1 MNYPFFCLKIY
12 LLIKDE
18 ILYLS
23 YSFICVM
30 RIKLIIFYFL
40 SIPFLA
46 FAQKDSLSIGDRYA
60 EDQLYFSVSYSQLFD
75 QPTGITKSNFSYA
88 LSGGFI
94 KDIIL
99 NKSGTIAI
107 AGGIGL
113 GYDFF
118 NHELKVDE
126 VDGITVFT
134 NDIATSK
141 NIFKSYNLE
150 FPFEIRW
157 RTSTAIKYNF
167 WRIYTGVKF
176 LYNLDN
182 NFQYRDSDENQ
193 FKYSNVSAYNKLQYG
208 LTISA
213 GYDAFTMNVFY
224 GLSPVFKNG
233 LLNEKA
239 VDTKILKFGLI
250 FYFL

>member
-126 VDGITVFT
+126 VDGTTVFT
-134 NDIATSK
+134 NDITTTK

-150 FPFEIRW
+150 FPFELRW
-157 RTSTAIKYNF
+157 RTSNAIKYNF

-182 NFQYRDSDENQ
+182 NFQYIDVNSNLI
-193 FKYSNVSAYNKLQYG
+193 KYRKVSSYNKLQYG
-208 LTISA
+208 LTLSA

-233 LLNEKA
+233 LLNEKV

>member
-1 MNYPFFCLKIY
+1 MRNRFI
-12 LLIKDE
+12 LL
-18 ILYLS
+18 
-23 YSFICVM
+23 C
-30 RIKLIIFYFL
+30 FL
-40 SIPFLA
+40 VIPFLT
-46 FAQKDSLSIGDRYA
+46 FAQKDSLSLGDRYA
-60 EDQLYFSVSYSQLFD
+60 DDQIYFSVSYSQLYD

-126 VDGITVFT
+126 IEGITVFT
-134 NDIATSK
+134 NDITASK
-141 NIFKSYNLE
+141 NIFKSFNLE
-150 FPFEIRW
+150 FPVEIRW
-157 RTSTAIKYNF
+157 RTSTAKKYNF

-182 NFQYRDSDENQ
+182 SFQYIDTNSKRLNYR
-193 FKYSNVSAYNKLQYG
+193 KVSSYNKLQYG

-224 GLSPVFKNG
+224 GLTPVFKNS
-233 LLNEKA
+233 LLNGK
-239 VDTKILKFGLI
+239 VLDTKILKFGLI

>member
-1 MNYPFFCLKIY
+1 MRNPFI
-12 LLIKDE
+12 LL
-18 ILYLS
+18 
-23 YSFICVM
+23 
-30 RIKLIIFYFL
+30 YFL
-40 SIPFLA
+40 VIPFLT
-46 FAQKDSLSIGDRYA
+46 FAQKDSLSLGDRYA
-60 EDQLYFSVSYSQLFD
+60 DDQIYFSVSYSQLYD

-126 VDGITVFT
+126 VDGTNVFT
-134 NDIATSK
+134 NDITTTK

-150 FPFEIRW
+150 FPFELRW
-157 RTSTAIKYNF
+157 RTSNAIKYNF

-182 NFQYRDSDENQ
+182 NFQYIDVNSNLI
-193 FKYSNVSAYNKLQYG
+193 KYRKVSSYNKLQYG
-208 LTISA
+208 LTLSA

-233 LLNEKA
+233 LLNEKV

>member
-1 MNYPFFCLKIY
+1 MRNPFI
-12 LLIKDE
+12 LL
-18 ILYLS
+18 
-23 YSFICVM
+23 
-30 RIKLIIFYFL
+30 YFL
-40 SIPFLA
+40 VIPFLT
-46 FAQKDSLSIGDRYA
+46 FAQKDSLSLGDSYA
-60 EDQLYFSVSYSQLFD
+60 DDQIYFSVSYSQLYD

-126 VDGITVFT
+126 INGTTVFT
-134 NDIATSK
+134 NDITTTK

-150 FPFEIRW
+150 FPFELRW
-157 RTSTAIKYNF
+157 RTSNAIKYNF

-182 NFQYRDSDENQ
+182 NFQYIDVNSNLI
-193 FKYSNVSAYNKLQYG
+193 KYRKVSSYNKLQYG
-208 LTISA
+208 LTLSA

-233 LLNEKA
+233 LLNEKV

>member
-1 MNYPFFCLKIY
+1 MRNPFI
-12 LLIKDE
+12 LL
-18 ILYLS
+18 
-23 YSFICVM
+23 
-30 RIKLIIFYFL
+30 YFL
-40 SIPFLA
+40 VIPILT
-46 FAQKDSLSIGDRYA
+46 FAQKDSLSLGDRYA

-75 QPTGITKSNFSYA
+75 QPPGITKCKFSYA

-94 KDIIL
+94 KDVIL

-118 NHELKVDE
+118 NHELKVDD
-126 VDGITVFT
+126 VDGTTVFT
-134 NDIATSK
+134 NDISTSK

-157 RTSTAIKYNF
+157 RTSTALKYNF
-167 WRIYTGVKF
+167 WRIYTGIKF

-182 NFQYRDSDENQ
+182 NFQYIDSDENR
-193 FKYSNVSAYNKLQYG
+193 FKYSNVSSYNKLQYG

-233 LLNEKA
+233 LLDQKS

>member
-1 MNYPFFCLKIY
+1 MRNRFI
-12 LLIKDE
+12 LL
-18 ILYLS
+18 
-23 YSFICVM
+23 C
-30 RIKLIIFYFL
+30 FL
-40 SIPFLA
+40 VIPFLT
-46 FAQKDSLSIGDRYA
+46 FAQKDSLSLGDRYA
-60 EDQLYFSVSYSQLFD
+60 DDQIYFSVSYSQLYD

-126 VDGITVFT
+126 IEGITVFT
-134 NDIATSK
+134 NDITASK
-141 NIFKSYNLE
+141 NIFKSFNLE
-150 FPFEIRW
+150 FPVEIRW
-157 RTSTAIKYNF
+157 RTSTAKKYNF

-182 NFQYRDSDENQ
+182 SFQYIDTNSKRLNYRKAS
-193 FKYSNVSAYNKLQYG
+193 SYNKLQYG

-224 GLSPVFKNG
+224 GLTPVFKNS
-233 LLNEKA
+233 LLNGK
-239 VDTKILKFGLI
+239 VLDTKILKFGLI

>member
-1 MNYPFFCLKIY
+1 MRNRFTLLYF
-12 LLIKDE
+12 LLI
-18 ILYLS
+18 
-23 YSFICVM
+23 SF
-30 RIKLIIFYFL
+30 LT
-40 SIPFLA
+40 
-46 FAQKDSLSIGDRYA
+46 FAQKDSLSLGDRYA
-60 EDQLYFSVSYSQLFD
+60 DDQIYFSVSYSQLYN

-126 VDGITVFT
+126 VGGTTVFT
-134 NDIATSK
+134 NDITTSK

-182 NFQYRDSDENQ
+182 NFQYIDANSNLI
-193 FKYSNVSAYNKLQYG
+193 KYRKVSSYNKLQYG

>member
-1 MNYPFFCLKIY
+1 MRNPFI
-12 LLIKDE
+12 LL
-18 ILYLS
+18 
-23 YSFICVM
+23 
-30 RIKLIIFYFL
+30 YF
-40 SIPFLA
+40 SVIPFLT
-46 FAQKDSLSIGDRYA
+46 FAQKDSLSLGDSYA
-60 EDQLYFSVSYSQLFD
+60 DDQIYFSVSYSQLYD

-126 VDGITVFT
+126 VDGTTVFT
-134 NDIATSK
+134 NDITTTK

-150 FPFEIRW
+150 FPFELRL
-157 RTSTAIKYNF
+157 RTSNAIKYNF

-182 NFQYRDSDENQ
+182 NFQYIDVNSNLI
-193 FKYSNVSAYNKLQYG
+193 KYRKVSSYNKLQYG
-208 LTISA
+208 LTLSA

>member
-1 MNYPFFCLKIY
+1 
-12 LLIKDE
+12 
-18 ILYLS
+18 
-23 YSFICVM
+23 M
-30 RIKLIIFYFL
+30 RSRLIIFYFL

-60 EDQLYFSVSYSQLFD
+60 EDQLYFSVSYSQLYA

-99 NKSGTIAI
+99 NRSGTIAI

-182 NFQYRDSDENQ
+182 NFQYIDANSNLI
-193 FKYSNVSAYNKLQYG
+193 KYRKVSSYNKLQYG

-233 LLNEKA
+233 LLNGKV